1 MVKDYLKSIELFFKG
16 SNFYRGLLLTC
27 SILIPLI
34 LFYLIGIFAYAPSV
48 AIGVFLNAPSDI
60 PGSLRRK
67 INGILLSVI
76 ITTCTTCIILFA
88 KPFLPILIL
97 LLTVITL
104 FISLISAYGFRGS
117 LIAFSGLLAIV
128 IALGV
133 KKDTA
138 TDILIHSVLIAC
150 GGLWYLLFSLFS
162 HWIIPKKD
170 EDQVISQTLL
180 LTGKYLKV
188 RAKLIT
194 KKSKRIALQNELF
207 SLQTQI
213 SEKHETL
220 REMLLTERKRSGRS
234 HFDEKRLLI
243 FISLVDIFELAL
255 ANNLDYTKINTHFS
269 ERKQHLKPFKN
280 FNFVMGN
287 HLITLSELVIK
298 GGRIPTKNKLL
309 KALNKASKGIKHYV
323 DDVQLPK
330 AREGAMMLHNL
341 YDYQKKLLYE
351 IRAIRRVMANVNNAS
366 HLKLKDTEAAQFI
379 TSQEYSPTIFFEN
392 ISLKSP
398 IFRHT
403 LRLTISILVA
413 FLLGQFFEIRNAYW
427 IILTIIVIM
436 RPNYGLTKER
446 TKNRILGTLIGALFA
461 IVIIMLTTNPIIYA
475 ILAAISLMFGFALIQ
490 QNYRVGATFIT
501 TYIIFV
507 YALLDP
513 NAMTVVKF
521 RVIDTLIGALI
532 SFCATYFLWPNWEYK
547 NLDDVI
553 ESVIKNNTIY
563 LVATKNLYHSKNTDN
578 INYKVPRKEAF
589 LAVANLNAA
598 FQRMTQ
604 DPKSKQIELDLIYNI
619 VTLNHTFLAAIASLG
634 SFIQNHDTRD
644 ASKQFDMFIN
654 HIKTNLD
661 YTLALL
667 TKQTPQPLT
676 NNTNI
681 SEAEDILLYN
691 FQKLS
696 KKRNK
701 EIEAGKTV
709 IDKALLNDLQEAYL
723 VYNQLL
729 WLKGLS
735 ENLKKSTEKYVK
747 IFNHI

>member
-1 MVKDYLKSIELFFKG
+1 MIKDNLKSIELFFKG
-16 SNFYRGLLLTC
+16 SHFYRGLILTT
-27 SILIPLI
+27 SILIPLF
-34 LFYLIGIFAYAPSV
+34 LFHFIGLFSYAPSIAIGIFV
-48 AIGVFLNAPSDI
+48 NAPSDI

-67 INGILLSVI
+67 INGTLLSII
-76 ITTCTTCIILFA
+76 ITTVTTCIILFA
-88 KPFLPILIL
+88 KPYLFILVVLITV
-97 LLTVITL
+97 LTF

-117 LIAFSGLLAIV
+117 LIAFSGLLAMV

-133 KKDTA
+133 HHETPLQ
-138 TDILIHSVLIAC
+138 IIIHSALIAC
-150 GGLWYLLFSLFS
+150 GGLWYLLYTLLVNRV
-162 HWIIPKKD
+162 IPKKD
-170 EDQVISQTLL
+170 EDQVISETLL
-180 LTGKYLKV
+180 LTGKYLKI

-194 KKSKRIALQNELF
+194 KKTNRTKLQKELF
-207 SLQTQI
+207 LLQTQI

-255 ANNLDYTKINTHFS
+255 ANNLDYTKIDTHFS

-280 FNFVMGN
+280 LNFVMGD
-287 HLITLSELVIK
+287 HLIMLSESVIK
-298 GGRIPTKNKLL
+298 GNKIPTKNKLL
-309 KALNKASKGIKHYV
+309 KALSKASKGIKHYV

-341 YDYQKKLLYE
+341 YDYQEKLLYE
-351 IRAIRRVMANVNNAS
+351 IRSIRRVMANVKSAS
-366 HLKLKDTEAAQFI
+366 SLKLEDKEAVQFI
-379 TSQEYSPTIFFEN
+379 THQEYSTSIFFEN

-413 FLLGQFFEIRNAYW
+413 FSFGEFFEIRNAYW
-427 IILTIIVIM
+427 IILTVIVIM

-446 TKNRILGTLIGALFA
+446 TKNRILGTLIGAIFA
-461 IVIIMLTTNPIIYA
+461 IAVIMLTTNTIIYA
-475 ILAAISLMFGFALIQ
+475 VLAAVSLTFAFSLIQ
-490 QNYRVGATFIT
+490 QNYRVGAAFIT

-513 NAMTVVKF
+513 NAMSVIKF
-521 RVIDTLIGALI
+521 RVIDTFIGALI
-532 SFCATYFLWPNWEYK
+532 SLCATYFLWPNWEYK

-553 ESVIKNNTIY
+553 ESVIKNSTIY
-563 LVATKNLYHSKNTDN
+563 LLATQNLYHNKNANN
-578 INYKVPRKEAF
+578 INYKVSRKEAF
-589 LAVANLNAA
+589 LSVGNLNAA

-634 SFIQNHDTRD
+634 SFIQHHKTRD
-644 ASKQFDMFIN
+644 ASEQFDIFII
-654 HIKTNLD
+654 HIKNNLD
-661 YTLALL
+661 HTYSLL
-667 TKQTPQPLT
+667 HKEELKPL
-676 NNTNI
+676 NKELDI
-681 SEAEDILLYN
+681 SGAEDKLLLN

-701 EIEAGKTV
+701 EIEKGKTV
-709 IDKALLNDLQEAYL
+709 IDKTLLNDLQEAHL
-723 VYNQLL
+723 IYNQLL

-735 ENLKKSTEKYVK
+735 ENLKKSTEKYVH
-747 IFNHI
+747 IFN

>member
-16 SNFYRGLLLTC
+16 SNFYRGLLLTF
-27 SILIPLI
+27 SILIPLL
-34 LFYLIGIFAYAPSV
+34 LFYTIGIFAYAPSV

-76 ITTCTTCIILFA
+76 ITTITTGIVLFA
-88 KPFLPILIL
+88 KPFLPVLIIL
-97 LLTVITL
+97 LTILTL
-104 FISLISAYGFRGS
+104 CISLISAYGFRGS

-133 KKDTA
+133 KKETPSE
-138 TDILIHSVLIAC
+138 ILIHTALTAC

-162 HWIIPKKD
+162 HWINPKKD

-180 LTGKYLKV
+180 LTGQYLKI

-194 KKSKRIALQNELF
+194 KKSKRTELQNKLF

-255 ANNLDYTKINTHFS
+255 ANNLDYTKINAHFS

-280 FNFVMGN
+280 LNFVMGN
-287 HLITLSELVIK
+287 HLIMLSESVIK
-298 GGRIPTKNKLL
+298 GGKIPTKNKLL

-351 IRAIRRVMANVNNAS
+351 IRSIRRVMANVNNAS
-366 HLKLKDTEAAQFI
+366 NLKLKSAEAAQFI
-379 TSQEYSPTIFFEN
+379 THQEYSINIFFEN

-427 IILTIIVIM
+427 IILTVIVIM

-446 TKNRILGTLIGALFA
+446 TKNRILGTLIGAIFA
-461 IVIIMLTTNPIIYA
+461 IAIIMLTSNPAVYA
-475 ILAAISLMFGFALIQ
+475 VLAAVSLMFGFSLIQ

-513 NAMTVVKF
+513 NAMSVIKF
-521 RVIDTLIGALI
+521 RVLDTLIGALI
-532 SFCATYFLWPNWEYK
+532 SLCATYFLWPNWEYK
-547 NLDDVI
+547 KLNDVI

-563 LVATKNLYHSKNTDN
+563 LLATKNLYHSKNTDN

-619 VTLNHTFLAAIASLG
+619 VTLNHTFLAAVASLG
-634 SFIQNHDTRD
+634 SFIQHHDTRD
-644 ASKQFDMFIN
+644 ASKQFDVFIN

-661 YTLALL
+661 YTFAIL
-667 TKQTPQPLT
+667 TKQNPPLLDKNST
-676 NNTNI
+676 I
-681 SEAEDILLYN
+681 SDAEDQLLYN

-701 EIEAGKTV
+701 EIEKGITT
-709 IDKALLNDLQEAYL
+709 IDKSLLNDLQEAHL
-723 VYNQLL
+723 IYNQLL

-735 ENLKKSTEKYVK
+735 ENLKKSTEKYVT
-747 IFNHI
+747 IFN